1 MDKESGKY
9 TFGMTVKDSPTESAE
24 NMTCQ
29 CAKMF
34 QDKLVTGRVDR
45 DYMEHYAEVHQKC
58 DSSGNFEPLQC
69 INQTCFCVDVK
80 TGRPKFD
87 QVAIYGA
94 LSALPCCTFIIFI

>member
-1 MDKESGKY
+1 
-9 TFGMTVKDSPTESAE
+9 
-24 NMTCQ
+24 
-29 CAKMF
+29 MF